1 MANYRKS
8 FYFRNGVQVDNDNFI
23 VNANGLVGIG
33 TSIPSEFLDVRGTAK
48 VSGVVTTTDLWVSED
63 VYVSGVS
70 TVKALTATQGNYSG
84 VVTASQFIG
93 DGSALSGVVAIAKTG
108 WVVENDAGISTT
120 ANVGVGTTNP
130 QSFLQIGNDP
140 TTSTYGV
147 GIDSTGQGNFT
158 GIVTA
163 SSFKSTG
170 IITGGNL
177 YASGVSTFY
186 GQVGFATHVSITGV
200 TTLNDNVEFFG
211 SAGVRSCYWD
221 GASDNFVFNDDVH
234 AIFGNGSDL
243 SIYHDGGNSYIK
255 DSGTGD
261 LKIQGGAD
269 VVIEDTSGAN
279 SAVFN
284 TDGSVELYY
293 RGTGGAGKKFETTGT
308 GAVLTGVLT
317 ATTFVGALTGTA
329 STATAS
335 ATAYGLTGSP
345 AVTVGNIV
353 GGSSTLTNLV
363 VNENLV
369 VDEKI
374 GIGSDVPTAD
384 LQIRSTSNAVL
395 DVITSST
402 TSTVSVGVNS
412 VGAGNSSGTLSFS
425 SGTLSLTNYD
435 TGGVQVNLHSGT
447 GAGSTESFKVLYG
460 SNTKFETTYDGKVG
474 VNRHGT
480 TLSRELEVGGNAYVT
495 GYAQVV
501 GILTVGSGSNEF
513 TLGDGS
519 SLPISANQQFNITR
533 GLSTFHDLLVSRNF
547 RVGSASTFIG
557 DAYVESKLGVGT
569 ASNTGFLGI
578 FEGNV
583 FGSMHA
589 TGGFIGATKGGVTTT
604 SDGSLQEDLR
614 SIPSAVSQSV
624 PVLGYGNFQ
633 IDAGSFTAFGGQAL
647 FVPTVGVKVSGF
659 GATDLGLSP
668 SDYDSKKYLTRVGVN
683 TYFARS
689 VLDVGAATTTMNS
702 YVILPS
708 VNNEELDI
716 IANLWTGN
724 AGGNQNVNPV
734 QSGFG
739 TATAKKLLPDGVPN
753 GSVVFNKETSR
764 IAVGVG
770 TTTFCGVATLTN
782 NQSGYDALGLPT
794 YDGTTRDLMSGY
806 GNLHKGA
813 IMYNTSTNKLNFWNG
828 SAWEAVTSS

>member
-8 FYFRNGVQVDNDNFI
+8 FNFRNGVQVDNDNFI

-48 VSGVVTTTDLWVSED
+48 ISGVVTTTDLWVSED

-70 TVKALTATQGNYSG
+70 TVKALTATQGNFSG
-84 VVTASQFIG
+84 VITATSYRG

-130 QSFLQIGNDP
+130 LTYLQVGNNP
-140 TTSTYGV
+140 LTSTGV
-147 GIDSTGQGNFT
+147 GIDSLGQAYFS

-177 YASGVSTFY
+177 YSSGVSTFY

-221 GASDNFVFNDDVH
+221 GSSDNFVFNDDVQ
-234 AIFGNGSDL
+234 AIFGNSSDL

-261 LKIQGGAD
+261 LKIQGASD

-345 AVTVGNIV
+345 AVTVGNLV
-353 GGSSTLTNLV
+353 GGSSTLTH
-363 VNENLV
+363 LV

-374 GIGSDVPTAD
+374 GIGSDIPTAD

-395 DVITSST
+395 DVITSAN
-402 TSTVSVGVNS
+402 TSTISVGVNS
-412 VGAGNSSGTLSFS
+412 VGAGNSSGTLSFN
-425 SGTLSLTNYD
+425 SGTLNLTNYD
-435 TGGVQVNLHSGT
+435 TGGVKVNLHSGT
-447 GAGSTESFKVLYG
+447 GAGSTESFKVLYD

-474 VNRHGT
+474 VNRHGA

-519 SLPISANQQFNITR
+519 SLPISASQQFNITS

-547 RVGSASTFIG
+547 KVGSASTFIG

-589 TGGFIGATKGGVTTT
+589 TGGFIGGTKGGVTTT
-604 SDGSLQEDLR
+604 SDGTLNSDLR
-614 SIPSAVSQSV
+614 SIPSAVSDSV
-624 PVLGYGNFQ
+624 PVLGYGDFQ
-633 IDAGSFTAFGGQAL
+633 VDAGSFTAFGGQAL
-647 FVPTVGVKVSGF
+647 FVPTVGVVTTGF
-659 GATDLGLSP
+659 GATNLGMVP
-668 SDYDSKKYLTRVGVN
+668 SDFDSKKYLTRVGVN

-724 AGGNQNVNPV
+724 AGGNQNLNPV

-739 TATAKKLLPDGVPN
+739 TATSKKLLPDGVPN
-753 GSVVFNKETSR
+753 GSVVFNKESSR

-782 NQSGYDALGLPT
+782 NHSGYDALGLPT
-794 YDGTTRDLMSGY
+794 YDTTTRNLMSGY

-813 IMYNTSTNKLNFWNG
+813 VMYNTTTNKLNFWNG
-828 SAWEAVTSS
+828 SSWEAVTSS

>member
-8 FYFRNGVQVDNDNFI
+8 FNFRNGVQVDNDNFI

-48 VSGVVTTTDLWVSED
+48 ISGVVTTTDLWVSED

-130 QSFLQIGNDP
+130 LTYLQVGNNP
-140 TTSTYGV
+140 LTSTGV
-147 GIDSTGQGNFT
+147 GIDSLGQAYFS

-177 YASGVSTFY
+177 YSSGVSTFY

-221 GASDNFVFNDDVH
+221 GSSDNFVFNDDVQ
-234 AIFGNGSDL
+234 AIFGNSSDL

-345 AVTVGNIV
+345 AVTVGNLV
-353 GGSSTLTNLV
+353 GGSSTLTH
-363 VNENLV
+363 LV

-374 GIGSDVPTAD
+374 GIGSDIPTAD

-395 DVITSST
+395 DVITSAN
-402 TSTVSVGVNS
+402 TSTISVGVNS
-412 VGAGNSSGTLSFS
+412 VGAGNSSGTLSFN
-425 SGTLSLTNYD
+425 SGTLNLTNYD
-435 TGGVQVNLHSGT
+435 TGGVKVNLHSGT
-447 GAGSTESFKVLYG
+447 GAGSTESFKVLYD

-474 VNRHGT
+474 VNRHGA

-519 SLPISANQQFNITR
+519 SLPISASQQFNITS

-547 RVGSASTFIG
+547 KVGSASTFIG
-557 DAYVESKLGVGT
+557 DAYVESKLGIGT
-569 ASNTGFLGI
+569 ASSTGFIGI
-578 FEGNV
+578 FDGNV

-589 TGGFIGATKGGVTTT
+589 TGGFIGGTKGGVTTT
-604 SDGSLQEDLR
+604 SDGTLNSDLR
-614 SIPSAVSQSV
+614 SIPSAVSDSV
-624 PVLGYGNFQ
+624 PVLGYGDFQ
-633 IDAGSFTAFGGQAL
+633 VDAGSFTAFGGQAL

-689 VLDVGAATTTMNS
+689 VLM
-702 YVILPS
+702 L
-708 VNNEELDI
+708 
-716 IANLWTGN
+716 
-724 AGGNQNVNPV
+724 V
-734 QSGFG
+734 QQ
-739 TATAKKLLPDGVPN
+739 PP
-753 GSVVFNKETSR
+753 
-764 IAVGVG
+764 
-770 TTTFCGVATLTN
+770 
-782 NQSGYDALGLPT
+782 Q
-794 YDGTTRDLMSGY
+794 
-806 GNLHKGA
+806 
-813 IMYNTSTNKLNFWNG
+813 
-828 SAWEAVTSS
+828 

>member
-8 FYFRNGVQVDNDNFI
+8 FNFRNGVQVDNDNFI

-48 VSGVVTTTDLWVSED
+48 ISGVVTTTDLWVSED

-93 DGSALSGVVAIAKTG
+93 DGSALSGIVAIAKTG

-130 QSFLQIGNDP
+130 LTYLQVGNNP
-140 TTSTYGV
+140 LTSTGV
-147 GIDSTGQGNFT
+147 GIDSLGQAYFS

-177 YASGVSTFY
+177 YSSGVSTFY

-221 GASDNFVFNDDVH
+221 GSSDNFVFNDDVQ
-234 AIFGNGSDL
+234 AIFGNSSDL

-261 LKIQGGAD
+261 LKIQGASD

-345 AVTVGNIV
+345 AVTVGNLV
-353 GGSSTLTNLV
+353 GGSSTLTH
-363 VNENLV
+363 LV

-374 GIGSDVPTAD
+374 GIGSDIPTAD

-395 DVITSST
+395 DVITSAN
-402 TSTVSVGVNS
+402 TSTISVGVNS
-412 VGAGNSSGTLSFS
+412 VGAGNSSGTLSFN
-425 SGTLSLTNYD
+425 SGTLNLTNYD
-435 TGGVQVNLHSGT
+435 TGGVKVNLHSGT
-447 GAGSTESFKVLYG
+447 GAGSTESFKVLYD

-474 VNRHGT
+474 VNRHGA

-519 SLPISANQQFNITR
+519 SLPISASQQFNITS

-547 RVGSASTFIG
+547 KVGSASTFIG
-557 DAYVESKLGVGT
+557 DAYVESKLGIGT
-569 ASNTGFLGI
+569 ASSTGFIGI
-578 FEGNV
+578 FDGNV

-589 TGGFIGATKGGVTTT
+589 TGGFIGGTKGGVTTT
-604 SDGSLQEDLR
+604 SDGTLNSDLR
-614 SIPSAVSQSV
+614 SIPSAVSDSV
-624 PVLGYGNFQ
+624 PVLGYGDFQ
-633 IDAGSFTAFGGQAL
+633 VDAGSFTAFGGQAL
-647 FVPTVGVKVSGF
+647 FVPTVGVVTTGF
-659 GATDLGLSP
+659 GATNLGMVP
-668 SDYDSKKYLTRVGVN
+668 SDFDSKKYLTRVGVN

-724 AGGNQNVNPV
+724 AGGNQNLNPV

-739 TATAKKLLPDGVPN
+739 TATSKKLLPDGVPN
-753 GSVVFNKETSR
+753 GSVVFNKESSR

-782 NQSGYDALGLPT
+782 NHSGYDALGLPT
-794 YDGTTRDLMSGY
+794 YDTTTRNLMSGY

-813 IMYNTSTNKLNFWNG
+813 VMYNTTTNKLNFWNG
-828 SAWEAVTSS
+828 SSWEAVTSS

>member
-8 FYFRNGVQVDNDNFI
+8 FNFRNGVQVDNDNFI

-48 VSGVVTTTDLWVSED
+48 ISGVVTTTDLWVSED

-70 TVKALTATQGNYSG
+70 TVKALTATSYR
-84 VVTASQFIG
+84 G

-130 QSFLQIGNDP
+130 LTYLQVGNNP
-140 TTSTYGV
+140 LTSTGV
-147 GIDSTGQGNFT
+147 GIDSLGQAYFS

-177 YASGVSTFY
+177 YSSGVSTFY

-221 GASDNFVFNDDVH
+221 GSSDNFVFNDDVQ
-234 AIFGNGSDL
+234 AIFGNSSDL

-261 LKIQGGAD
+261 LKIQGASD

-345 AVTVGNIV
+345 AVTVGNLV
-353 GGSSTLTNLV
+353 GGSSTLTH
-363 VNENLV
+363 LV

-374 GIGSDVPTAD
+374 GIGSDIPTAD

-395 DVITSST
+395 DVITSAN
-402 TSTVSVGVNS
+402 TSTISVGVNS
-412 VGAGNSSGTLSFS
+412 VGAGNSSGTLSFN
-425 SGTLSLTNYD
+425 SGTLNLTNYD
-435 TGGVQVNLHSGT
+435 TGGVKVNLHSGT
-447 GAGSTESFKVLYG
+447 GAGSTESFKVLYD

-474 VNRHGT
+474 VNRHGA

-519 SLPISANQQFNITR
+519 SLPISASQQFNITS

-547 RVGSASTFIG
+547 KVGSASTFIG

-569 ASNTGFLGI
+569 ASNTGFIGI
-578 FEGNV
+578 FDGNV

-589 TGGFIGATKGGVTTT
+589 TGGFIGGTKGGVTTT
-604 SDGSLQEDLR
+604 SDGTLNSDLR
-614 SIPSAVSQSV
+614 SIPSAVSDSV
-624 PVLGYGNFQ
+624 PVLGYGDFQ
-633 IDAGSFTAFGGQAL
+633 VDAGSFTAFGGQAL
-647 FVPTVGVKVSGF
+647 FVPTVGVVTTGF
-659 GATDLGLSP
+659 GATNLGMVP
-668 SDYDSKKYLTRVGVN
+668 SDFDSKKYLTRVGVN

-724 AGGNQNVNPV
+724 AGGNQNLNPV

-739 TATAKKLLPDGVPN
+739 TATSKKLLPDGVPN
-753 GSVVFNKETSR
+753 GSVVFNKESSR

-782 NQSGYDALGLPT
+782 NHSGYDALGLPT
-794 YDGTTRDLMSGY
+794 YDTTTRNLMSGY

-813 IMYNTSTNKLNFWNG
+813 VMYNTTTNKLNFWNG
-828 SAWEAVTSS
+828 SSWEAVTSS

>member
-8 FYFRNGVQVDNDNFI
+8 FNFRNGVQVDNDNFI

-48 VSGVVTTTDLWVSED
+48 ISGVVTTTDLWVSED

-70 TVKALTATQGNYSG
+70 TVKALTATQGNFSG
-84 VVTASQFIG
+84 VITATSYRG

-130 QSFLQIGNDP
+130 LTYLQVGNNP
-140 TTSTYGV
+140 LTSTGV
-147 GIDSTGQGNFT
+147 GIDSLGQAYFS

-177 YASGVSTFY
+177 YSSGVSTFY

-221 GASDNFVFNDDVH
+221 GSSDNFVFNDDVQ
-234 AIFGNGSDL
+234 AIFGNSSDL

-261 LKIQGGAD
+261 LKIQGASD

-345 AVTVGNIV
+345 AVTVGNLV
-353 GGSSTLTNLV
+353 GGSSTLTH
-363 VNENLV
+363 LV

-374 GIGSDVPTAD
+374 GIGSDIPTAD

-395 DVITSST
+395 DVITSAN
-402 TSTVSVGVNS
+402 TSTISVGVNS
-412 VGAGNSSGTLSFS
+412 VGAGNSSGTLSFN
-425 SGTLSLTNYD
+425 SGTLNLTNYD
-435 TGGVQVNLHSGT
+435 TGGVKVNLHSGT
-447 GAGSTESFKVLYG
+447 GAGSTESFKVLYD

-474 VNRHGT
+474 VNRHGA

-519 SLPISANQQFNITR
+519 SLPISASQQFNITS

-547 RVGSASTFIG
+547 KVGSASTFIG
-557 DAYVESKLGVGT
+557 DAYVESKLGIGT
-569 ASNTGFLGI
+569 ASSTGFIGI
-578 FEGNV
+578 FDGNV

-589 TGGFIGATKGGVTTT
+589 TGGFIGGTKGGVTTT
-604 SDGSLQEDLR
+604 SDGTLNSDLR
-614 SIPSAVSQSV
+614 SIPSAVSDSV
-624 PVLGYGNFQ
+624 PVLGYGDFQ
-633 IDAGSFTAFGGQAL
+633 VDAGSFTAFGGQAL
-647 FVPTVGVKVSGF
+647 FVPTVGVVTTGF
-659 GATDLGLSP
+659 GATNLGVVP
-668 SDYDSKKYLTRVGVN
+668 SDYMSRKYLTRVGVN

-689 VLDVGAATTTMNS
+689 VLDVGAASTTMNS
-702 YVILPS
+702 YLILPS

-724 AGGNQNVNPV
+724 AGGNQNLNPV

-794 YDGTTRDLMSGY
+794 YDTTTRNLMSGY

-813 IMYNTSTNKLNFWNG
+813 VMYNTTTNKLNFWNG
-828 SAWEAVTSS
+828 SSWEAVTSS

>member
-8 FYFRNGVQVDNDNFI
+8 FNFRNGVQVDNDNFI

-33 TSIPSEFLDVRGTAK
+33 TSVPTEFLDVRGTAK

-63 VYVSGVS
+63 VYVTGVS

-84 VVTASQFIG
+84 VVTATQFIG
-93 DGSALSGVVAIAKTG
+93 DGSALTGVVAIAKTG

-120 ANVGVGTTNP
+120 SNVGVGTTNP

-170 IITGGNL
+170 IITAGNL
-177 YASGVSTFY
+177 YASDTSTFF

-221 GASDNFVFNDDVH
+221 GSSDNFVFNDDVH

-243 SIYHDGGNSYIK
+243 SIYHDGENSYIK

-269 VVIEDTSGAN
+269 VVIADTSGSN

-335 ATAYGLTGSP
+335 ATAYGLTGGP
-345 AVTVGNIV
+345 AVTVGNLV
-353 GGSSTLTNLV
+353 GGSSTLTH
-363 VNENLV
+363 LV

-374 GIGSDVPTAD
+374 GIGSDIPTAD

-395 DVITSST
+395 DVITSAT

-474 VNRHGT
+474 VNRHGA
-480 TLSRELEVGGNAYVT
+480 TLSRELEVGGNAYIT
-495 GYAQVV
+495 GYGQIV

-519 SLPISANQQFNITR
+519 SLPISANQQFNITS
-533 GLSTFHDLLVSRNF
+533 GISTFHDLLVSRNF
-547 RVGSASTFIG
+547 KVGSASTFIG
-557 DAYVESKLGVGT
+557 DAYVESKLGIGT
-569 ASNTGFLGI
+569 ASNTGFIGA
-578 FEGNV
+578 FEGNL

-589 TGGFIGATKGGVTTT
+589 TGGFVGSTQGGVTTT

-614 SIPSAVSQSV
+614 TIPSAVSQSV
-624 PVLGYGNFQ
+624 PSLGYGNFQ

-647 FVPTVGVKVSGF
+647 FVPTVGVVTTGF
-659 GATDLGLSP
+659 GATNLGVVP
-668 SDYDSKKYLTRVGVN
+668 SDFATKKYLTRIGVN

-689 VLDVGAATTTMNS
+689 VLDVGAASTTMNS
-702 YVILPS
+702 YLILPS

-716 IANLWTGN
+716 IANLWTDS

>member
-8 FYFRNGVQVDNDNFI
+8 FNFRNGVQVDNDNFI

-48 VSGVVTTTDLWVSED
+48 ISGVVTTTDLWVSED

-93 DGSALSGVVAIAKTG
+93 DGSALSGIVAIAKTG

-130 QSFLQIGNDP
+130 LTYLQVGNNP
-140 TTSTYGV
+140 LTSTGV
-147 GIDSTGQGNFT
+147 GIDSLGQAYFS

-177 YASGVSTFY
+177 YSSGVSTFY

-221 GASDNFVFNDDVH
+221 GSSDNFVFNDDVQ
-234 AIFGNGSDL
+234 AIFGNSSDL

-261 LKIQGGAD
+261 LKIQGASD

-345 AVTVGNIV
+345 AVTVGNLV
-353 GGSSTLTNLV
+353 GGSSTLTH
-363 VNENLV
+363 LV

-374 GIGSDVPTAD
+374 GIGSDIPTAD

-395 DVITSST
+395 DVITSAN
-402 TSTVSVGVNS
+402 TSTISVGVNS
-412 VGAGNSSGTLSFS
+412 VGAGNSSGTLSFN
-425 SGTLSLTNYD
+425 SGTLNLTNYD
-435 TGGVQVNLHSGT
+435 TGGVKVNLHSGT
-447 GAGSTESFKVLYG
+447 GAGSTESFKVLYD

-474 VNRHGT
+474 VNRHGA

-519 SLPISANQQFNITR
+519 SLPISASQQFNITS

-547 RVGSASTFIG
+547 KVGSASTFIG
-557 DAYVESKLGVGT
+557 DAYVESKLGIGT
-569 ASNTGFLGI
+569 ASSTGFIGI
-578 FEGNV
+578 FDGNV

-589 TGGFIGATKGGVTTT
+589 TGGFIGGTKGGVTTT
-604 SDGSLQEDLR
+604 SDGTLNSDLR
-614 SIPSAVSQSV
+614 SIPSAVSDSV
-624 PVLGYGNFQ
+624 PVLGYGDFQ
-633 IDAGSFTAFGGQAL
+633 VDAGSFTAFGGQAL
-647 FVPTVGVKVSGF
+647 FVPTVGVVTTGF
-659 GATDLGLSP
+659 GATNLGMVP
-668 SDYDSKKYLTRVGVN
+668 SDFDSKKYLTRVGVN

-724 AGGNQNVNPV
+724 AGGNQNLNPV

-739 TATAKKLLPDGVPN
+739 TATSKKLLPDGVPN
-753 GSVVFNKETSR
+753 GSVVFNKESSR

-794 YDGTTRDLMSGY
+794 YDTTTRNLMSGY

-813 IMYNTSTNKLNFWNG
+813 VMYNTTTNKLNFWNG
-828 SAWEAVTSS
+828 SSWEAVTSS